1 METATHA
8 IGRRL
13 TAIRRDSREAR
24 AARRTLQHELSSYNT
39 ASELNDLEAI
49 LDRYSD
55 EETADI
61 RRFLATRRV
70 AAPRPAASPDAA
82 APEARVVA

>member
-1 METATHA
+1 METATRT

-13 TAIRRDSREAR
+13 TAIRDSREAR
-24 AARRTLQHELSSYNT
+24 ATRKALQQELSSYT
-39 ASELNDLEAI
+39 SASELNDLEAI

-61 RRFLATRRV
+61 RRLLVARRV
-70 AAPRPAASPDAA
+70 A
-82 APEARVVA
+82 

>member
-1 METATHA
+1 METATRS

-55 EETADI
+55 EDTAEI

-70 AAPRPAASPDAA
+70 A
-82 APEARVVA
+82 

>member
-1 METATHA
+1 METATRT

-24 AARRTLQHELSSYNT
+24 AARRTLQHELASYTT

-49 LDRYSD
+49 LDRHSD

-70 AAPRPAASPDAA
+70 A
-82 APEARVVA
+82 

>member
-1 METATHA
+1 MAGVSRRSGATAGKPA
-8 IGRRL
+8 P
-13 TAIRRDSREAR
+13 R
-24 AARRTLQHELSSYNT
+24 AATLQHELSSYNT

-55 EETADI
+55 EDTADI

-70 AAPRPAASPDAA
+70 A
-82 APEARVVA
+82 

>member
-1 METATHA
+1 METTTRRTRRTAETV
-8 IGRRL
+8 RRL
-13 TAIRRDSREAR
+13 AAIRHEVRDSREAR

-49 LDRYSD
+49 LDRHSD

-70 AAPRPAASPDAA
+70 A
-82 APEARVVA
+82 